1 MTYATDIDT
10 GLDELDVTTHYA
22 RDAQNF
28 RKIVAA
34 NKQVE
39 EAERRLRQA
48 VDDARQAGD
57 SWTIIGAALGITR
70 QGAQKRFG

>member
-1 MTYATDIDT
+1 MTYATDTDT
-10 GLDELDVTTHYA
+10 GLDELDVTTPHA

>member
-1 MTYATDIDT
+1 MTYATDTDT
-10 GLDELDVTTHYA
+10 GLDELDVTTHHA

-34 NKQVE
+34 TKQVE